1 MRMTVLGGG
10 GAWPTPERGCSGYL
24 IDEVG
29 FRLLVDPGYATV
41 PELLKTVEAADI
53 DAVLISHGH
62 ADHCADLNPLLRAR
76 HLSEDPPPALAVFA
90 LSGAADAVLAL
101 DGQML
106 TADYVLQQFG
116 AGDCFTV
123 GPFQVTTRALRH
135 FVPNVGLRLDVG
147 DVSVVYTGDGGAD
160 PQVVD
165 LAAGASLLL
174 AEATFPGDVPEDSV
188 GQLASAYQAGEYV
201 AAANVR
207 HLVLTH
213 LWPGAQPDAA
223 RAAARR
229 SFDGPVSVA
238 VPGLAIDV
246 R

>member
-10 GAWPTPERGCSGYL
+10 GAWPTPERGCGGYL
-24 IDEVG
+24 IDEAG

-41 PELLKTVEAADI
+41 PQLLKDVPAGDV
-53 DAVLISHGH
+53 DAVLVSHGH
-62 ADHCADLNPLLRAR
+62 ADHCADLNPLLRVR
-76 HLSEDPPPALAVFA
+76 HLSADPPPALPVFA
-90 LSGAADAVLAL
+90 LTGAVDAVLAL

-106 TADYVLQQFG
+106 TADYALHEFA
-116 AGDCFTV
+116 AGDRFAV

-135 FVPNVGLRLDVG
+135 FVPNVGLRLDIGAVA
-147 DVSVVYTGDGGAD
+147 VAYTGDGGAD

-165 LAAGASLLL
+165 LAADASLLL
-174 AEATFPGDVPEDSV
+174 AEATFPEHVPEDSA
-188 GQLASAYQAGEYV
+188 GQLASARQAGEY
-201 AAANVR
+201 AAAARVR

-213 LWPGAQPDAA
+213 LWPGTHPDAA
-223 RAAARR
+223 AQAARL
-229 SFDGPVSVA
+229 SFDGPISVA